1 MKKVISGI
9 LAVLILMLGAVSAYA
24 AAPVEAEVNQ
34 PQTRL
39 SYINMTTTTL
49 GISGGQAICDGCV
62 IGYYGTTTKVK
73 IELYLERKLA
83 TASTWSPYADGSK
96 TVDYYMAGYEMPVAV
111 VKGYQYRVRAVYTAW
126 AGKNSEMLTSY
137 SGTVAY

>member
-24 AAPVEAEVNQ
+24 ADPAEAEVNQ

-39 SYINMTTTTL
+39 SYINTANTVL
-49 GISGGQAICDGCV
+49 IISGGQATCGGTAV
-62 IGYYGTTTKVK
+62 GYYGVTTKIK

-83 TASTWSPYADGSK
+83 SSSTWSTYASGSK

-111 VKGYQYRVRAVYTAW
+111 VKGYQYRTRAVYTAW
-126 AGKNSEMLTSY
+126 AGKNSETFTTY
-137 SGTVAY
+137 SPISTY